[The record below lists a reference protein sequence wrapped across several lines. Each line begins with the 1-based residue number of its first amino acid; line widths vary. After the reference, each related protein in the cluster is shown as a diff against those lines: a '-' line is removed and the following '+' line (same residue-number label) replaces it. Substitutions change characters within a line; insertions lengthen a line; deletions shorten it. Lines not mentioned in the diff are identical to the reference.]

1 MNDEKDTKVKNMTDE
16 ELIQD
21 YINRLSSED
30 DKVQK
35 ALVTTTTATINK
47 GKLLNELKPVVERN
61 GLVWQEILEKEL
73 PFISPKD
80 DQRCRRLALN
90 IDLTKYPNLA
100 YLPVDTLNK
109 IIQKITG
116 IKSLETIFDDGCV
129 DLRIELTSPELIHA
143 FKKDVQTMLSKD
155 SGNAKSEQIQLI
167 ELINKSR
174 NSLIKKL
181 KSYTNKN
188 KKSDLK
194 NNKPSEALKNLIDDL
209 NTFYTKI
216 TGDQIEDKTE
226 FLAEAA

>member
-1 MNDEKDTKVKNMTDE
+1 
-16 ELIQD
+16 
-21 YINRLSSED
+21 
-30 DKVQK
+30 
-35 ALVTTTTATINK
+35 
-47 GKLLNELKPVVERN
+47 
-61 GLVWQEILEKEL
+61 
-73 PFISPKD
+73 
-80 DQRCRRLALN
+80 
-90 IDLTKYPNLA
+90 
-100 YLPVDTLNK
+100 
-109 IIQKITG
+109 
-116 IKSLETIFDDGCV
+116 
-129 DLRIELTSPELIHA
+129 
-143 FKKDVQTMLSKD
+143 MLSKD